1 MLRPLADF
9 LASHPSVLEK
19 AGIASSFAPAEN
31 LSRGIRLGDDCAAI
45 PNPTGGGNLL
55 FAAEGILESFVA
67 EDPWFA
73 GYCAVMVNLSDIAAM
88 GGIPIAITNILG
100 TSSEEI
106 SAEIWAGMSAASL
119 AYGVPIVGGHTTH
132 LSTGKCSLSAAVLGY
147 GGTSLITSFDARDG
161 DDLAI
166 AIDMRGAYRGENP
179 FWNASTTT
187 PPEDLRS
194 DLALLPLLAE
204 KGLCRA
210 GKDISNGGIIG
221 TLAMLCNCS
230 DVGATLDL
238 AKTPIPADTT
248 WERWLISFP
257 SYGYL
262 LAISSDLMEEAE
274 KIFSGTGITF
284 RKIGSFHAGRGIYLK
299 HGADT
304 ERCL

>member
-1 MLRPLADF
+1 MIVPQYQ
-9 LASHPSVLEK
+9 
-19 AGIASSFAPAEN
+19 
-31 LSRGIRLGDDCAAI
+31 I
-45 PNPTGGGNLL
+45 PP
-55 FAAEGILESFVA
+55 AAEICSSPAKGILESFVA

-166 AIDMRGAYRGENP
+166 AIDMRGAYGGENP

-194 DLALLPLLAE
+194 YLALLPLLAE

-262 LAISSDLMEEAE
+262 LAISGDLMEEAE